1 MIERYSRPAMKKV
14 WSEEN
19 KFNKW
24 LEVEIAACEAWA
36 QLGVVPRSAIP
47 KIKLARVNLKRMDEI
62 LKETHHDVTAFL
74 NTIAESIGEES
85 RYIHL
90 GMTSS
95 DVMDTALSLQLIE
108 ASDILA
114 ADIKELTSELADW
127 QSSINTPR

>member
-1 MIERYSRPAMKKV
+1 
-14 WSEEN
+14 
-19 KFNKW
+19 
-24 LEVEIAACEAWA
+24 
-36 QLGVVPRSAIP
+36 
-47 KIKLARVNLKRMDEI
+47 MDEI

-74 NTIAESIGEES
+74 NTVAESLGEES

-114 ADIKELTSELADW
+114 ADIKELTFMIWPGLAMKYK
-127 QSSINTPR
+127 NTPHDRPYSRRSCGTDYFWAKIGALVRGNESQP